1 MESISN
7 PTKDTHGSTSQC
19 FLPFSSVSTPSG
31 SPSFICPPPP
41 SSGCHFKP
49 QISPAVLPTPFYLS
63 A

>member
-7 PTKDTHGSTSQC
+7 PTKDTMAQ
-19 FLPFSSVSTPSG
+19 LRSVSCPPALCLPPSG
-31 SPSFICPPPP
+31 SPSFICSPPP

-49 QISPAVLPTPFYLS
+49 QISPAVLPTPFSLS